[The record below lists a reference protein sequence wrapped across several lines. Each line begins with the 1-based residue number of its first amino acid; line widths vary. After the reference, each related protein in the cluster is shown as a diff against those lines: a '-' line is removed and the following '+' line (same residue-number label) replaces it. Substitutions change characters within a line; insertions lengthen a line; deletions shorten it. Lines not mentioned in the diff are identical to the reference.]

1 MITLVSQ
8 ITAGQK
14 HNHTMC
20 ENKEDLVSFLNKL
33 YPDTP
38 VSTNDNYREI
48 REKFSEKDVEIKY
61 AT

>member
-20 ENKEDLVSFLNKL
+20 ENKDDLVSFLNKL
-33 YPDTP
+33 YPDVP
-38 VSTNDNYREI
+38 LSTNESYRKI
-48 REKFSEKDVEIKY
+48 REKFSGKDVEIKY
-61 AT
+61 GS

>member
-14 HNHTMC
+14 HNHTVC
-20 ENKEDLVSFLNKL
+20 GNKEELVSFLNRL
-33 YPDTP
+33 YPDVP
-38 VSTNDNYREI
+38 ISTNESYRKI
-48 REKFSEKDVEIKY
+48 REEFSEKDVEIIY